1 MRVAH
6 FAQKFSPVSQTF
18 VYDSIAELERQG
30 LDNYVLTIDRVN
42 ARERPFDNVHV
53 IEKPARWHP
62 RRLWHRLLRSFGP
75 ARPGGP
81 SWPVMQSRM
90 ARTLRKINPDLI
102 HAQFG
107 PSGVLAAPPARA
119 AEIPLVVT
127 FHGYDVTRLPRK
139 KHWSRAYQF
148 LFERANL
155 LVGVSRYICKKL
167 SSVGAPDYKTKMLH
181 TSVRLSQFGYHQR
194 ETSDGE
200 ETVECLYVGR
210 LKEVKG
216 VTLLLDAFRHA
227 RGLLSSTDPEL
238 RLTIAGDGN
247 LRSKVEKKIRK
258 CGLESCVELLGAV
271 PHERVPVLMQKADLY
286 AQHGVTARG
295 GDQEGLGLSLIEAS
309 ATGLPIV
316 STHLGGIP
324 EVVAHG
330 ETGLLVQER
339 DVEGMGRCIAELV
352 RAPERRRA
360 MGRTARRCVEEHFDL
375 KTQMRNL
382 TGLYE
387 EVLA

>member
-1 MRVAH
+1 
-6 FAQKFSPVSQTF
+6 
-18 VYDSIAELERQG
+18 
-30 LDNYVLTIDRVN
+30 
-42 ARERPFDNVHV
+42 
-53 IEKPARWHP
+53 
-62 RRLWHRLLRSFGP
+62 
-75 ARPGGP
+75 
-81 SWPVMQSRM
+81 
-90 ARTLRKINPDLI
+90 
-102 HAQFG
+102 
-107 PSGVLAAPPARA
+107 
-119 AEIPLVVT
+119 
-127 FHGYDVTRLPRK
+127 
-139 KHWSRAYQF
+139 
-148 LFERANL
+148 
-155 LVGVSRYICKKL
+155 
-167 SSVGAPDYKTKMLH
+167 
-181 TSVRLSQFGYHQR
+181 
-194 ETSDGE
+194 
-200 ETVECLYVGR
+200 
-210 LKEVKG
+210 
-216 VTLLLDAFRHA
+216 
-227 RGLLSSTDPEL
+227 LLSSTDPEL

-258 CGLESCVELLGAV
+258 FGLESCVEVLGAV